1 MTTGLSYSSAM
12 QLESREQMLAAAR
25 ELVGEIGPDD
35 LADRLS
41 AGTVILIDCR
51 ETNEFPTGVLPG
63 AHLLPRAP
71 VEAVKGAGI
80 FPEDH
85 IVVYCAV
92 GARSLVA
99 AVGLHHAGF
108 TNVTSLAGGI
118 TLWAGQGHPV
128 VSPTGTL
135 TAEQRQRYA
144 RHLVLPE
151 VGEKGQQRLLDSKVA
166 IVGAGGLGSPVA
178 LYLAAAGVG
187 HLGIIDHDVVDLSN
201 LQRQILHG
209 VDRIGRPK
217 VDSARQTIAGIN
229 PDVEVVAHEIQ
240 IQAANALE
248 LLAGYDL
255 IVDGADNFPTRYLI
269 NDASLH
275 LRIPVVHGSIF
286 RFEGQASV
294 FVPYKGPCYRC
305 LFAQPPP
312 PELSPN
318 CAEAG
323 VFGVL
328 PGIIGSIQAMEAI
341 KALLGLGDLLAGRLL
356 IYDALEQE
364 FSTVKVRRNPDCP
377 ACSDPGRPPLLVD
390 YDASCRPVTVES
402 G

>member
-1 MTTGLSYSSAM
+1 M
-12 QLESREQMLAAAR
+12 SREQMLAAAL
-25 ELVGEIGPDD
+25 EVVGEIGPDE
-35 LADRLS
+35 LSDRMS
-41 AGTVILIDCR
+41 AGPVVLIDCR
-51 ETNEFPTGVLPG
+51 ETNEFPTGVIPG
-63 AHLLPRAP
+63 AHLLPRAILDD
-71 VEAVKGAGI
+71 VTAAGI
-80 FPEDH
+80 SPDAD
-85 IVVYCAV
+85 IVVYCASGV
-92 GARSLVA
+92 RSLVA
-99 AVGLHHAGF
+99 ARNLHDAGF
-108 TNVTSLAGGI
+108 TKATSLAGGI
-118 TLWAGQGHPV
+118 QLWAMEGRAV
-128 VSPTGTL
+128 VAPSGKL
-135 TAEQRQRYA
+135 TSEQRQRYA

-166 IVGAGGLGSPVA
+166 IIGAGGLGSPVA

-187 HLGIIDHDVVDLSN
+187 HIGIVDHDVVDLSN

-217 VDSARQTIAGIN
+217 VDSARQTIAAIN
-229 PDVEVVAHEIQ
+229 PDVEVVAHRTQ
-240 IQAANALE
+240 LQASNALE
-248 LLAGYDL
+248 LLRDYDL
-255 IVDGADNFPTRYLI
+255 IVDGSDNFPTRYLI

-294 FVPYKGPCYRC
+294 FVPYTGPCYRC

-341 KALLGLGDLLAGRLL
+341 KLLLGLGDLLAGRLL
-356 IYDALEQE
+356 IYDALEQD
-364 FSTVKVRRNPDCP
+364 FSTVRVKRNPDCP
-377 ACSDPGRPPLLVD
+377 ACADPAHPPPLVD
-390 YDASCRPVTVES
+390 YDASCRPEAVT
-402 G
+402 GG

>member
-1 MTTGLSYSSAM
+1 MEF
-12 QLESREQMLAAAR
+12 ESREQMLAAAR
-25 ELVGEIGPDD
+25 EVVGEIGPDD

-41 AGTVILIDCR
+41 AGPVTLIDCR
-51 ETNEFPTGVLPG
+51 ETNEFPTGVIPG
-63 AHLLPRAP
+63 AHLLPRASID
-71 VEAVKGAGI
+71 AVTAAGI
-80 FPEDH
+80 SPKDE

-99 AVGLHHAGF
+99 ALTLHEAGF
-108 TNVTSLAGGI
+108 TNATSLAGGI
-118 TLWAGQGHPV
+118 TLWARQGRPV
-128 VSPTGTL
+128 VAPTGTL

-201 LQRQILHG
+201 LQRQVLHG

-229 PDVEVVAHEIQ
+229 PDVEVVAHRTQ

-248 LLAGYDL
+248 LLADYDL

-294 FVPYKGPCYRC
+294 FVPYTGPCYRC

-341 KALLGLGDLLAGRLL
+341 KALLGLGDLLTGRLL
-356 IYDALEQE
+356 IYDALEQD
-364 FSTVKVRRNPDCP
+364 FSTVRVRRNPDCP
-377 ACSDPGRPPLLVD
+377 ACSDPANPPILVD
-390 YDASCRPVTVES
+390 YDASCRPVAVTS

>member
-1 MTTGLSYSSAM
+1 MTF
-12 QLESREQMLAAAR
+12 ESRDQMLAAAR
-25 ELVGEIGPDD
+25 AVVGEIAPDD

-41 AGTVILIDCR
+41 AGVVLIDCR
-51 ETNEFPTGVLPG
+51 EVNEFATGVIPG

-71 VEAVKGAGI
+71 VDDVKAAGI
-80 FPEDH
+80 SVEDV

-99 AVGLHHAGF
+99 ARNLYDAGF
-108 TNVTSLAGGI
+108 TNATSLAGGI
-118 TLWAGQGHPV
+118 ALWTRQQRPV
-128 VSPTGTL
+128 VAPSGTL

-166 IVGAGGLGSPVA
+166 IIGAGGLGSPVA

-209 VDRIGRPK
+209 VDRIGRAK

-229 PDVEVVAHEIQ
+229 PDVEVVTHRTQ

-294 FVPYKGPCYRC
+294 FVPYTGPCYRC
-305 LFAQPPP
+305 LYAQPPP

-356 IYDALEQE
+356 IYDALEQD
-364 FSTVKVRRNPDCP
+364 FSTVRVKRNPACP
-377 ACSDPGRPPLLVD
+377 ACSDPANPPPLVD
-390 YDASCRPVTVES
+390 YDASCRPATIAS
-402 G
+402 A

>member
-1 MTTGLSYSSAM
+1 
-12 QLESREQMLAAAR
+12 MLAAAR
-25 ELVGEIGPDD
+25 AVVGEIAPDD

-41 AGTVILIDCR
+41 AGVVLIDCR
-51 ETNEFPTGVLPG
+51 EVNEFATGVIPG

-71 VEAVKGAGI
+71 VDDVKAAGI
-80 FPEDH
+80 SVEDV

-99 AVGLHHAGF
+99 ARNLYDAGF
-108 TNVTSLAGGI
+108 TNATSLAGGI
-118 TLWAGQGHPV
+118 ALWTRQQRPV
-128 VSPTGTL
+128 VAPSGTL

-166 IVGAGGLGSPVA
+166 IIGAGGLGSPVA
-178 LYLAAAGVG
+178 RYLAAAGVG

-209 VDRIGRPK
+209 VDRIGRAK

-229 PDVEVVAHEIQ
+229 PDVEVVTHRTQ

-294 FVPYKGPCYRC
+294 FVPYTGPCYRC
-305 LFAQPPP
+305 LYAQPPP

-364 FSTVKVRRNPDCP
+364 FSTVRVKRNPACP
-377 ACSDPGRPPLLVD
+377 ACSDPANPPPLVD
-390 YDASCRPVTVES
+390 YDASCRPATIAS
-402 G
+402 A

>member
-1 MTTGLSYSSAM
+1 M
-12 QLESREQMLAAAR
+12 E
-25 ELVGEIGPDD
+25 
-35 LADRLS
+35 
-41 AGTVILIDCR
+41 AGSVVVIDCR
-51 ETNEFPTGVLPG
+51 ETNEFATGVIPD
-63 AHLLPRAP
+63 AHLLPQASLEN
-71 VEAVKGAGI
+71 VEKAGI
-80 FPEDH
+80 SREAE

-92 GARSLVA
+92 GARSLLA
-99 AVGLHHAGF
+99 ARNLYHAGY
-108 TNVTSLAGGI
+108 TKATSLAGGI
-118 TLWAGQGHPV
+118 AAWGREGRTVIGP
-128 VSPTGTL
+128 SSKL
-135 TAEQRQRYA
+135 TSDQRQRYA

-151 VGEKGQQRLLDSKVA
+151 VGEKGQQRLLDSRVA
-166 IVGAGGLGSPVA
+166 VIGAGGLGSPVA

-187 HLGIIDHDVVDLSN
+187 HLAIIDHDTVDLSN

-209 VDRIGRPK
+209 VDRLGRPK

-229 PDVEVVAHEIQ
+229 PDVEVISHQTQ
-240 IQAANALE
+240 IQASNALD
-248 LLAGYDL
+248 LLRGYDL

-294 FVPYKGPCYRC
+294 FEPYAGPCYRC

-341 KALLGLGDLLAGRLL
+341 KLLLGIGESLTGRLL
-356 IYDALEQE
+356 IYDALDQE
-364 FSTVKVRRNPDCP
+364 FSSVRVKRNPDCP
-377 ACSDPGRPPLLVD
+377 ACADPANPPPLID
-390 YDASCRPVTVES
+390 YDASCLPVRVPS
-402 G
+402 

>member
-1 MTTGLSYSSAM
+1 MTF
-12 QLESREQMLAAAR
+12 ESRDQILAAAR
-25 ELVGEIGPDD
+25 EVVGEIAPDA

-41 AGTVILIDCR
+41 AGAVLIDCR
-51 ETNEFPTGVLPG
+51 EVNEFATGVIPG
-63 AHLLPRAP
+63 AHLLPRAS
-71 VEAVKGAGI
+71 VDDVKAAGI
-80 FPEDH
+80 SLEDD

-99 AVGLHHAGF
+99 ARNLYDAGF
-108 TNVTSLAGGI
+108 TNTTSLAGGI
-118 TLWAGQGHPV
+118 ALWARQERPV
-128 VSPTGTL
+128 VAPSGTL

-166 IVGAGGLGSPVA
+166 IIGAGGLGSPVA

-209 VDRIGRPK
+209 VDRIGRAK

-229 PDVEVVAHEIQ
+229 PDVEVVTHRTQ

-294 FVPYKGPCYRC
+294 FVPYSGPCYRC
-305 LFAQPPP
+305 LYAQPPP

-364 FSTVKVRRNPDCP
+364 FSTVRVKRNPACP
-377 ACSDPGRPPLLVD
+377 ACSDPANPPPLVD
-390 YDASCRPVTVES
+390 YDAACRPVTINRV
-402 G
+402 

>member
-1 MTTGLSYSSAM
+1 M
-12 QLESREQMLAAAR
+12 SRDQTLAAAL
-25 ELVGEIGPDD
+25 EIVGEIGPAELSDRM
-35 LADRLS
+35 ADRP
-41 AGTVILIDCR
+41 VVLIDCR
-51 ETNEFPTGVLPG
+51 ETYEFETGIIPG

-71 VEAVKGAGI
+71 LDEVAAAGI
-80 FPEDH
+80 SPEAE
-85 IVVYCAV
+85 IVVYCAT
-92 GARSLVA
+92 GIRSLIA
-99 AVGLHHAGF
+99 ARRLHDAGF
-108 TNVTSLAGGI
+108 TNATSLAGGI
-118 TLWAGQGHPV
+118 ALWGREGGV
-128 VSPTGTL
+128 VTALSGTL
-135 TAEQRQRYA
+135 TSDQRQRYA

-151 VGEKGQQRLLDSKVA
+151 VGEQGQQRLLDSKVA
-166 IVGAGGLGSPVA
+166 IIGAGGLGSPVA

-187 HLGIIDHDVVDLSN
+187 HLAIIDHDVVDLSN

-217 VDSARQTIAGIN
+217 VDSARQTISGIN
-229 PDVEVVAHEIQ
+229 PDVEVVTHQ
-240 IQAANALE
+240 TQLQASNVLD
-248 LLAGYDL
+248 LLQGCDL
-255 IVDGADNFPTRYLI
+255 IVDGADNFPTRYLV

-286 RFEGQASV
+286 RFEGQAAV
-294 FVPYKGPCYRC
+294 FAPYIGPCYRC

-341 KALLGLGDLLAGRLL
+341 KLLLGLGDSLVGRLL
-356 IYDALEQE
+356 LYDALEQD
-364 FSTVKVRRNPDCP
+364 FSTVRVNRNPDCP
-377 ACSDPGRPPLLVD
+377 ACADPAHPPRLID
-390 YDASCRPVTVES
+390 YDASCLPVAVH